1 MRRTMLILLATVM
14 LADTPAP
21 AQVPAKIEG
30 LAFGADVVDNGV
42 LLHTLYVA
50 NDNDFVPASAGDN
63 KFYVFGISDAD
74 LNKVGATYVA
84 QQFAAE
90 VPEPS
95 SIALVLTGMSL
106 LTMGVRRRP

>member
-1 MRRTMLILLATVM
+1 VASTLDVVVVLGANGI
-14 LADTPAP
+14 AP

-30 LAFGADVVDNGV
+30 LAFDADVVDNGV

-50 NDNDFVPASAGDN
+50 NDNDFVRASAGDN

-74 LNKVGATYVA
+74 LNKVGATYA
-84 QQFAAE
+84 ARQFAAE

-95 SIALVLTGMSL
+95 SIALVMTGMSL
-106 LTMGVRRRP
+106 LTVGVRRRS